1 VVWFGQCLLQNA
13 PDSVKTAA
21 CTCDLMLVVG
31 TSGAAY
37 SAAGLALTPHQC
49 VARVFIGNP
58 ASTDLD
64 LVAKACLREPAAQC
78 LPFLLD
84 PP

>member
-31 TSGAAY
+31 ISGAA
-37 SAAGLALTPHQC
+37 
-49 VARVFIGNP
+49 
-58 ASTDLD
+58 
-64 LVAKACLREPAAQC
+64 
-78 LPFLLD
+78 
-84 PP
+84 